1 MNHEFKIG
9 FKIFSPENPNYF
21 IGEILSLINPK
32 KKKHIICRIGEKCSE
47 IS

>member
-1 MNHEFKIG
+1 MKHEFKRG

-21 IGEILSLINPK
+21 IGEILSLINSK
-32 KKKHIICRIGEKCSE
+32 KKKHIIHGIDKKCSE